1 MSMML
6 CLASVCISEHQCVL
20 RDKGSEHEHML
31 MHYLRVY
38 NGLKVVVYG
47 VKRLSA

>member
-1 MSMML
+1 MFMML
-6 CLASVCISEHQCVL
+6 CLASVCISKHQCVL
-20 RDKGSEHEHML
+20 SEGSEYEHML